1 LKLIDL
7 KKIAVITGTRAEFGL
22 LRPLI
27 NQIKESSNFKLQ
39 LIATAMHLSPEFGY
53 TAEEIEKEYTIDKKV
68 ECLLS
73 SDTAVGVTK
82 SIGLAMIGFA
92 DALDELNPDLVVV
105 LGDRSEILAAATAA
119 MVANIPIAHIH
130 GGETTEGAY
139 DESIRHAITKMSY
152 WHFASTETYRQ
163 RIIQLGEKPKRVFN
177 VGAIGLDSIKNLDLL
192 DRKGFER
199 SIDFKL
205 GKKNVLITFHP
216 VTLENNS
223 AKEQFQAILDA
234 LKTLDNTHFIF
245 THANSDRSGRII
257 NQMIEQYVSENKDIS
272 VSFKSLGQLRYLSAL
287 EHVDLVLGNSSS
299 GIIEV
304 PYFNI
309 PTINIGDRQK
319 GRVTAESVINT
330 KPNKDDIIK
339 AIERAFDH
347 SFLEKIKNQEQL
359 YGRGDTVKEIM
370 KALSIPSSE
379 DLKKSFHDIKF

>member
-1 LKLIDL
+1 L
-7 KKIAVITGTRAEFGL
+7 KKIAFITGTRAEFGL

-27 NQIKESSNFKLQ
+27 NQIRESSNFKLQ

-53 TAEEIEKEYTIDKKV
+53 TAEEIEKKYTIDRKV

-92 DALDELNPDLVVV
+92 DALDDLKPDLVVV

-152 WHFASTETYRQ
+152 LHFASTETYRQ
-163 RIIQLGEKPKRVFN
+163 RIIQLGENPERVFN

-192 DRKGFER
+192 DRKEFEK

-205 GKKNVLITFHP
+205 GKRNVLITFHP

-223 AKEQFQAILDA
+223 AKEQFQAILEA
-234 LKTLDNTHFIF
+234 LKMLKDTHFIF

-257 NQMIEQYVSENKDIS
+257 NQMIEQFVNKNKDIA
-272 VSFKSLGQLRYLSAL
+272 VSFKSLGQLRYLSGL
-287 EHVDLVLGNSSS
+287 QYVDVVLGNSSS
-299 GIIEV
+299 GILEV

-309 PTINIGDRQK
+309 PTVNIGDRQK
-319 GRVTAESVINT
+319 GRVMAESVLNT
-330 KPNKDDIIK
+330 KPEKDEIIK
-339 AIERAFDH
+339 ALKKSFDN
-347 SFLEKIKNQEQL
+347 SFLERIKNQKQL

-370 KALSIPSSE
+370 KVLSIPSSE
-379 DLKKSFHDIKF
+379 DLKKSFYDIKF